1 MVFPMDFLI
10 PVLRRTAKWLPVLV
24 LAALLGACEKDEPLP
39 YAAVPQAD
47 ATFECGVPESL
58 RGKAVNVFL
67 DASRVGE
74 VSEEAVLALKGRF
87 AAYAVGLTL
96 RDGTTISIDLDEP
109 MAFTAKGQTL
119 HTGCEQF
126 KWASMGNLT
135 LFEYSHGAANPFPAQ
150 QLMYSHGPTPDFKNL
165 RPLLAGG
172 NKAAFYE
179 REGDRCLSGFV
190 QGDGEVEQW
199 CYQSGKL
206 YQTRKMLKGSLPDG
220 GYRFVCDFSGEGPLL
235 IDASVVKSGPNPTPS
250 SPEESAR
257 ATAAFT
263 DQCLAEKALLKAKA
277 IDET

>member
-1 MVFPMDFLI
+1 M
-10 PVLRRTAKWLPVLV
+10 PVIHQTARWLLVLV
-24 LAALLGACEKDEPLP
+24 LAALLGACEKDEPPP

-74 VSEEAVLALKGRF
+74 VSEEAMLALKGRF

-96 RDGTTISIDLDEP
+96 RDGTTVSIDLDEP
-109 MAFTAKGQTL
+109 MGFTAKGL
-119 HTGCEQF
+119 AHHTGCEQF

-135 LFEYSHGAANPFPAQ
+135 LFEYAHGAGNPYPAQ
-150 QLMYSHGPTPDFKNL
+150 QLMYSLGPTPDFKNL

-172 NKAAFYE
+172 KGVFYE
-179 REGDRCLSGFV
+179 REGDRCLTGLV
-190 QGDGEVEQW
+190 QGDGEVDRW

-206 YQTRKMLKGSLPDG
+206 YQTRKMLTASLTDG
-220 GYRFVCDFSGEGPLL
+220 KYRFVCDFSGEGPLL
-235 IDASVVKSGPNPTPS
+235 VDASIVKVGPNPAPS
-250 SPEESAR
+250 NPFSDKEL
-257 ATAAFT
+257 ATLT
-263 DQCLAEKALLKAKA
+263 DKCLGEKALLKARA

>member
-1 MVFPMDFLI
+1 M
-10 PVLRRTAKWLPVLV
+10 PVTHQTARWLLVLV
-24 LAALLGACEKDEPLP
+24 LAALLGACEKDEPPP

-96 RDGTTISIDLDEP
+96 RDGTTVSIDLDEP

-135 LFEYSHGAANPFPAQ
+135 LFEYAHGAGNPYPAQ
-150 QLMYSHGPTPDFKNL
+150 QLMYSHGATPDFKNL

-172 NKAAFYE
+172 KGVFYE
-179 REGDRCLSGFV
+179 REGDRCLTGLV
-190 QGDGEVEQW
+190 QGDGEVDRW

-206 YQTRKMLKGSLPDG
+206 HQTRKMLTASLTDG
-220 GYRFVCDFSGEGPLL
+220 KYRFVCDFSGEGPLL
-235 IDASVVKSGPNPTPS
+235 VDASIVKSGPNPTPS
-250 SPEESAR
+250 APFSDKEL
-257 ATAAFT
+257 ATLT
-263 DQCLAEKALLKAKA
+263 DKCLGEKALLKARA